1 MIQTFK
7 AIGNALRR
15 FASKAEPTSEID
27 LKLDASEIIADR
39 PSPRRVTPP
48 IAPKGFDPEAFFKGI
63 TWYQKWEVFDGIFT
77 PGINPVSDICDL
89 MQLPADLSGR
99 RILDIGSA
107 NGCMSLECERRGAAE
122 VIGLTPLDS
131 LDWGHRQLR
140 DALGATR
147 THFRL
152 GSVYDLNPDVLGY
165 FDTVLFCGVLY
176 HLRYPM
182 LAIDNIRRV
191 ATNEVFIETHLS
203 DEGLSGIA
211 KDIPLWRFYRFD
223 ELNNDQS
230 NWFGPNIAAV
240 QQAFESAGF
249 STTLLNAG
257 GGRGRF
263 HAVVR
268 EGMPEF
274 LNIRCNEAN
283 SYDVLMDRLFGRKGA
298 WRRPAN

>member
-1 MIQTFK
+1 MTLTPKGIR
-7 AIGNALRR
+7 NALRNLLR
-15 FASKAEPTSEID
+15 EPEGP
-27 LKLDASEIIADR
+27 L
-39 PSPRRVTPP
+39 TPEKIRIMP
-48 IAPKGFDPEAFFKGI
+48 PTAPPGFDPEAFFKGI
-63 TWYQKWEVFDGIFT
+63 NWYQKWEVFDGVFT
-77 PGINPVSDICDL
+77 PGINPISVICDL

-122 VIGLTPLDS
+122 VIGLTPLNG
-131 LDWGHRQLR
+131 LEWGHHQLR
-140 DALGATR
+140 DLVGATK

-191 ATNEVFIETHLS
+191 ATNEVFIETHLC
-203 DEGLSGIA
+203 DDQLSPA
-211 KDIPLWRFYRFD
+211 DKDIPLWRFYRFD
-223 ELNNDQS
+223 ELNHDHS

-249 STTLLNAG
+249 STRLLNADG
-257 GGRGRF
+257 ERGRF

-268 EGMPEF
+268 EGTPEF
-274 LNIRCNEAN
+274 LNMSGKEAF
-283 SYDVLMDRLFGRKGA
+283 SYDVLVERLIGSKEA
-298 WRRPAN
+298 LRRPVTGKKDEG

>member
-1 MIQTFK
+1 MTLTTKGIR
-7 AIGNALRR
+7 NSLRKLLR
-15 FASKAEPTSEID
+15 EPEPPLTQKKVRI
-27 LKLDASEIIADR
+27 
-39 PSPRRVTPP
+39 TPP
-48 IAPKGFDPEAFFKGI
+48 TAPQGFDPEAFFKGI
-63 TWYQKWEVFDGIFT
+63 NWFQRWEVFDGIFT
-77 PGINPVSDICDL
+77 PGINPISNICDL

-122 VIGLTPLDS
+122 VIGLTPLNG
-131 LDWGHRQLR
+131 LDWGHHQLR
-140 DALGATR
+140 DLVGATK

-152 GSVYDLNPDVLGY
+152 GSVYDLNPDILGY

-191 ATNEVFIETHLS
+191 ATNELFIETHLS
-203 DEGLSGIA
+203 ADQSSQTN

-223 ELNNDQS
+223 ELNNDHS

-249 STTLLNAG
+249 STRLLNSNG
-257 GGRGRF
+257 TRGRF

-268 EGMPEF
+268 EDMPEF
-274 LNIRCNEAN
+274 LNIACHEAL
-283 SYDVLMDRLFGRKGA
+283 SYDVLLERFFGSKEA
-298 WRRPAN
+298 WRRPAARKRMKGEARPSS

>member
-1 MIQTFK
+1 MDLTPKRIRNT
-7 AIGNALRR
+7 LRR
-15 FASKAEPTSEID
+15 LVGKVEPAQAS
-27 LKLDASEIIADR
+27 
-39 PSPRRVTPP
+39 RRIKPP
-48 IAPKGFDPEAFFKGI
+48 PAPKGFDPEAFFKGI
-63 TWYQKWEVFDGIFT
+63 TWYQKWEMFDAIFT
-77 PGINPVSDICDL
+77 PGINPLAEICDL

-122 VIGLTPLDS
+122 VIGLTPLDG

-140 DALGATR
+140 DAVGATR

-191 ATNEVFIETHLS
+191 ASNEVFIETHIS
-203 DEGLSGIA
+203 DEALSRS
-211 KDIPLWRFYRFD
+211 DQEIPLWRFYRHD
-223 ELNNDQS
+223 ELNRDPS

-249 STTLLNAG
+249 STKLLNQSN
-257 GGRGRF
+257 GRGRF
-263 HAVVR
+263 RAVRR
-268 EGMPEF
+268 EGEPEF
-274 LNIRCNEAN
+274 LNIACHEAD
-283 SYDVLMDRLFGRKGA
+283 SYEVLMERLFGSRDA

>member
-1 MIQTFK
+1 MHK
-7 AIGNALRR
+7 
-15 FASKAEPTSEID
+15 K
-27 LKLDASEIIADR
+27 
-39 PSPRRVTPP
+39 VMPP
-48 IAPKGFDPEAFFKGI
+48 IAPEGFDAEAFFKGI

-122 VIGLTPLDS
+122 VVGLTPLDG
-131 LDWGHRQLR
+131 LDWGHHQLR
-140 DALGATR
+140 EVAGATR

-191 ATNEVFIETHLS
+191 ATSEVFIETHVS
-203 DEGLSGIA
+203 DEALSQVNN
-211 KDIPLWRFYRFD
+211 DLPLWRFYRLD
-223 ELNNDQS
+223 ELNSDHS

-249 STTLLNAG
+249 STEFLNSS

-263 HAVVR
+263 HAVMR

-274 LNIRCNEAN
+274 LSIPCHEAV
-283 SYDVLMDRLFGRKGA
+283 SYELMMDRLFGRREA

>member
-1 MIQTFK
+1 MILTPK
-7 AIGNALRR
+7 GIRNALRS
-15 FASKAEPTSEID
+15 FV
-27 LKLDASEIIADR
+27 
-39 PSPRRVTPP
+39 RRVGPTPAHRGTKP
-48 IAPKGFDPEAFFKGI
+48 PVAPRGFDPGAFFEGI

-77 PGINPVSDICDL
+77 PGVNPVSEICDL

-131 LDWGHRQLR
+131 SDWGHRQLR
-140 DALGATR
+140 EAVGATR

-152 GSVYDLNPDVLGY
+152 GSVYDLNPDVLGH

-191 ATNEVFIETHLS
+191 ATNEVFIETHI
-203 DEGLSGIA
+203 SGEELGQVNR
-211 KDIPLWRFYRFD
+211 DVPLWRFYRLG
-223 ELNNDQS
+223 ELNGDES
-230 NWFGPNIAAV
+230 NWFGPNVAAV
-240 QQAFESAGF
+240 RQAFESAGF
-249 STTLLNAG
+249 ATKFLNSG

-263 HAVVR
+263 RAVLQG
-268 EGMPEF
+268 EMPEF
-274 LNIRCNEAN
+274 LNIACHEAG
-283 SYDVLMDRLFGRKGA
+283 SYDVLMERLFGGKEA
-298 WRRPAN
+298 WRRPAK

>member
-1 MIQTFK
+1 MILTLK
-7 AIGNALRR
+7 GIRNVLRR
-15 FASKAEPTSEID
+15 FVRRAEPTPARKRMI
-27 LKLDASEIIADR
+27 
-39 PSPRRVTPP
+39 PP
-48 IAPKGFDPEAFFKGI
+48 GAPQGFDHEAFFRGI

-77 PGINPVSDICDL
+77 PGVNPVSEICDL

-122 VIGLTPLDS
+122 VIGLTPLDGS
-131 LDWGHRQLR
+131 DWGHRQLR
-140 DALGATR
+140 DAVGATR

-191 ATNEVFIETHLS
+191 ATREVFIETHIS
-203 DEGLSGIA
+203 DEELSRGD
-211 KDIPLWRFYRFD
+211 KDIPLWRFYRLN
-223 ELNNDQS
+223 ELNSDYS

-240 QQAFESAGF
+240 RQAFESAGF
-249 STTLLNAG
+249 STRFLNSS

-263 HAVVR
+263 HAVMR
-268 EGMPEF
+268 EDMPEF
-274 LNIRCNEAN
+274 LNIACHEADN
-283 SYDVLMDRLFGRKGA
+283 YDVLMGRLFGRKET

>member
-1 MIQTFK
+1 M
-7 AIGNALRR
+7 
-15 FASKAEPTSEID
+15 
-27 LKLDASEIIADR
+27 
-39 PSPRRVTPP
+39 PP
-48 IAPKGFDPEAFFKGI
+48 IAPQGFDTEAFFKDI
-63 TWYQKWEVFDGIFT
+63 DWYQKWEIFAGIFT

-89 MQLPADLSGR
+89 MHLPDDLSGR

-122 VIGLTPLDS
+122 VIGLTPLDG
-131 LDWGHRQLR
+131 LNFGHRQLR
-140 DALGATR
+140 DAVGAKR

-152 GSVYDLNPDVLGY
+152 GSVYDLNPEVLGY

-191 ATNEVFIETHLS
+191 ATNEVFIETHVS
-203 DEGLSGIA
+203 DEGLGQLNE
-211 KDIPLWRFYRFD
+211 KIPVWRFYRLD
-223 ELNNDQS
+223 ELNHDHS

-249 STTLLNAG
+249 STDFLSSG
-257 GGRGRF
+257 GGRARF

-268 EGMPEF
+268 EDMPEF
-274 LNIRCNEAN
+274 LKIPCHEAD
-283 SYDVLMDRLFGRKGA
+283 SYDVLVERFFGSKED
-298 WRRPAN
+298 WRRPVTRE